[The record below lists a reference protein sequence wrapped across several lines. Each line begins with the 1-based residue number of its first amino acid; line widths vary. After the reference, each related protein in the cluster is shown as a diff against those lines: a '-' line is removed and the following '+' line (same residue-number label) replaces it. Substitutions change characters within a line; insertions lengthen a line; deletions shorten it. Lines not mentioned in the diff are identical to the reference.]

1 MSITRMPSSGAT
13 ASPPLGP
20 IVPARPRGGRIAFR
34 SRSGG
39 SPRRRRGRRVDGTLR
54 PFAAAAADRTEDTK
68 VELVLHGRV
77 ALVTGASKGIGL
89 ACAKAFARAGATV
102 VGVAR
107 DAARLEAA
115 RAALAAEGLSMTA
128 IAADLVDPARAE
140 AVVAR
145 VEAEVGPI
153 AVLLNSAG
161 AAKRFAPEEL
171 GAAAFRQ
178 GMDAKY
184 FSTMHVLE
192 PAVRAMAARGRGAV
206 VNVIGQGGRVAS
218 PMHIPGGAA
227 NSALMLATVGYA
239 RAYAARGVRVN
250 GINPGLTRT
259 DRVEEGLA
267 VTARSSGRSR
277 DQVLADELAR
287 IPMGRMGETEEVA
300 AVALFLASD
309 AASYVSGAIV
319 PMDGCSGSVI

>member
-1 MSITRMPSSGAT
+1 MHIS
-13 ASPPLGP
+13 L
-20 IVPARPRGGRIAFR
+20 
-34 SRSGG
+34 
-39 SPRRRRGRRVDGTLR
+39 
-54 PFAAAAADRTEDTK
+54 E
-68 VELVLHGRV
+68 GRV

-107 DAARLEAA
+107 DAARLESA
-115 RAALAAEGLSMTA
+115 RAAMAAEGLPMRAMT
-128 IAADLVDPARAE
+128 ADLVDAAQAA

-161 AAKRFAPEEL
+161 AAKRFAPDEL

-184 FSTMHVLE
+184 FSTVHVLE

-227 NSALMLATVGYA
+227 NSALMLATVGFA
-239 RAYAARGVRVN
+239 RAFAARGVRVN

-267 VTARSSGRSR
+267 VTARATGRGR
-277 DQVLADELAR
+277 DDVLADELAR
-287 IPMGRMGETEEVA
+287 IPMGRMGEPEEVA

-319 PMDGCSGSVI
+319 PMDGCAGSVI